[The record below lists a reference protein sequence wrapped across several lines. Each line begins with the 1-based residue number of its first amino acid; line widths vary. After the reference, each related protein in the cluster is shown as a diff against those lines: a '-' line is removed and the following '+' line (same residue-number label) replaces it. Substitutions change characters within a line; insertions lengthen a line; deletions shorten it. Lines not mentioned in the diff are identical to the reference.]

1 MKKINYKEIAESY
14 EAIIKNQKDVIAE
27 SARKNRLLESLADS
41 FLDDVIREKNEQKK
55 DRIIFSIYLVVSLIL
70 IIYFV

>member
-27 SARKNRLLESLADS
+27 SARRNRLLTSLADS